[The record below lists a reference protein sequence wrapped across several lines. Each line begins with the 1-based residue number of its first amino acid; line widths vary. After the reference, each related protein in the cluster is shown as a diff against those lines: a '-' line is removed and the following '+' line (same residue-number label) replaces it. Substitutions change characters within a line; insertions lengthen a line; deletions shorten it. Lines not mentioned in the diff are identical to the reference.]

1 MFKFDALT
9 EVTQYLELLV
19 LVSLQWIERIRML
32 RPTHW
37 GSWIFYQD
45 FRGNHQFKLSLKTVE
60 PFSIKQRNFYDQTW
74 IQNHLWTSQYQH
86 FCLCI
91 YWIPWVMLIKK
102 LWWWYL
108 HEAVSLPKFQARG
121 KQLHRSM
128 WPSHRPW
135 PSAHGQCQAGSRL
148 GLWLVSS
155 QLSRVSHWSLPW
167 PGLSKDNLNLRAPQ

>member
-74 IQNHLWTSQYQH
+74 VQNHLWPSQYQH
-86 FCLCI
+86 FYLKCL

-121 KQLHRSM
+121 KQLHRCW

-135 PSAHGQCQAGSRL
+135 PSLSTVNVRPGPDSGSDWSAHSY
-148 GLWLVSS
+148 
-155 QLSRVSHWSLPW
+155 
-167 PGLSKDNLNLRAPQ
+167 PGPLIGHSPDPAWARTI